1 VNPLVILKILSFL
14 LIIVS
19 GFMVIPA
26 GIALYHAEFTSLS
39 SFALTISVVVLIAAI
54 IQILLRHKKVEI
66 LTTRDG
72 FLLVTCSWVFASIIG
87 AFPFYL
93 SGVIPSFTDAFFET
107 VSGFTTTGASIL
119 TDIESLPKSLLFW
132 RSLTHWLGGM
142 GIVVLAVA
150 ILPMMGIGGLQLIR
164 AEAPGPTVDR
174 ISPRITKT
182 AKTLWLLYIGFTIL
196 ETLLLMIGG
205 MDLFDSLTHTFGT
218 LATGG
223 FSTKNASVGHFN
235 SAYID
240 GVITIFMLIA
250 AINFSLHYR
259 LLTGRFR
266 SVFQD
271 TEFKAFL
278 FIFIAST
285 TLIALS
291 LYGNTYQTIGEC
303 IRFASFQVAS
313 ILTTTGFATADYEQ
327 WVPFAHTILFILMFI
342 GGCSGSTGGGIKVI
356 RIVILLKQALNEM
369 KLLIHPRGVF
379 ALKISKNMVKKN
391 IVYAVMGFFFLYIMI
406 LLNVTFAIAFGGHD
420 IATSFSTSLA
430 TLGNIGPGF
439 GKVGPTEN
447 YAFYEDYIKWVL
459 SFAMIVGRLELYTVL
474 VLCMPDFWR
483 R

>member
-19 GFMVIPA
+19 GFMAIPA
-26 GIALYHAEFTSLS
+26 GIALYHGEFTSLHG
-39 SFALTISVVVLIAAI
+39 FALTVSVVVFIATI

-119 TDIESLPKSLLFW
+119 ADIESLPKSLLFW

-182 AKTLWLLYIGFTIL
+182 AKILWFIYIGFTIL
-196 ETLLLMIGG
+196 QTLLLMIGG

-250 AINFSLHYR
+250 GINFSLHYR
-259 LLTGRFR
+259 MLTGRFNSLYR
-266 SVFQD
+266 D
-271 TEFKAFL
+271 TEIKAYL
-278 FIFIAST
+278 FIFIIST
-285 TLIALS
+285 AIIALS
-291 LYGNTYQTIGEC
+291 LYGNTYHTIGESL
-303 IRFASFQVAS
+303 RYASFQAAT
-313 ILTTTGFATADYEQ
+313 IMTTTGFATTDYEQ

-356 RIVILLKQALNEM
+356 RLVILLKQALNEM

-379 ALKISKNMVKKN
+379 ALKISGNMVKKN

-406 LLNVTFAIAFGGHD
+406 LLIVTFAIAFDGHD
-420 IATSFSTSLA
+420 ITTSFSTALA

-474 VLCMPDFWR
+474 VLCMPEFWR

>member
-1 VNPLVILKILSFL
+1 MNPLLILKILSFL
-14 LIIVS
+14 LMIVS
-19 GFMVIPA
+19 SFMAIPA
-26 GIALYHAEFTSLS
+26 GIALFHGEYS
-39 SFALTISVVVLIAAI
+39 SFHAFAFIIAVVILVAAI
-54 IQILLRHKKVEI
+54 TLILLRHKKVEI

-72 FLLVTCSWVFASIIG
+72 FLLVTFSWISASIIG
-87 AFPFYL
+87 AFPFYI
-93 SGVIPSFTDAFFET
+93 SGSIPSYTDAFFET

-119 TDIESLPKSLLFW
+119 TDIESLPRSLLFW

-182 AKTLWLLYIGFTIL
+182 AKTLWLLYIGFTFL

-205 MDLFDSLTHTFGT
+205 MDLFDSLSHTFGT

-240 GVITIFMLIA
+240 GVITVFMLIA
-250 AINFSLHYR
+250 GINFSLHYR
-259 LLTGRFR
+259 LLTGRFKSLVR
-266 SVFQD
+266 D
-271 TEFKAFL
+271 TELKVYL
-278 FIFIAST
+278 LIFITST

-291 LYGNTYQTIGEC
+291 LYGTTYQTIGEC
-303 IRFASFQVAS
+303 VRFASFQAAS

-327 WVPFAHTILFILMFI
+327 WVPFAHTILFILMFV
-342 GGCSGSTGGGIKVI
+342 GGCSGSTGGGIKVV
-356 RIVILLKQALNEM
+356 RLVILLKQALNEM

-379 ALKISKNMVKKN
+379 ALKISGNMVKKN

-406 LLNVTFAIAFGGHD
+406 LLVVTFVIAFDGHN
-420 IATSFSTSLA
+420 ITTSFSTALA

-439 GKVGPTEN
+439 ANVGPTKN
-447 YAFYEDYIKWVL
+447 YLFYESYIKWVL
-459 SFAMIVGRLELYTVL
+459 SFAMIIGRLELYTVL
-474 VLCMPDFWR
+474 VICIPHFWKR
-483 R
+483 